1 MAKMR
6 AKGCRALFV
15 NRVAAPG
22 VGFASDTNAGILLLD
37 GEDEPEALPSG
48 PPIAKAELAAW
59 ILDRIGERLLTRRG
73 DARG

>member
-1 MAKMR
+1 MR

-22 VGFASDTNAGILLLD
+22 VGFASDTNAGLLLLE
-37 GEDEPEALPSG
+37 GEGDPEALPSG
-48 PPIAKAELAAW
+48 PPIAKTELAGW
-59 ILDRIGERLLTRRG
+59 ILDRIGERFMKDGG